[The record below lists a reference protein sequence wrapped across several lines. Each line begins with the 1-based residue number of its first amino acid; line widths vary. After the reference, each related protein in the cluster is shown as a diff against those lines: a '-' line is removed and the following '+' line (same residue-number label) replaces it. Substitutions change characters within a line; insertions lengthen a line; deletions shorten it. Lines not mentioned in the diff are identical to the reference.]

1 MLENCT
7 GISRA
12 NKLIRWTL
20 RNGLCK
26 GNCATKEDR
35 DEAVLVESVK
45 YVEYV
50 VSKLSIV
57 EFIYIYLDKKN
68 YLKTDFFDI

>member
-7 GISRA
+7 GISKA
-12 NKLIRWTL
+12 NKLIHCIRL
-20 RNGLCK
+20 NGFCR

-57 EFIYIYLDKKN
+57 EDDIYIY
-68 YLKTDFFDI
+68 